1 VAEVLSAALNPDN
14 LSGGGAGGDRA
25 DTGGYFG
32 QDPAK
37 VGVTDFNSYS
47 DAAAAEAGLGE
58 GFGGVGASPYAE
70 GGSVRSLMSPNP
82 PGPDDGYGSLQRGEY
97 VIKKS
102 AVDKYG
108 EGLLGMINNG
118 KVSARKL
125 KSLLE

>member
-1 VAEVLSAALNPDN
+1 
-14 LSGGGAGGDRA
+14 
-25 DTGGYFG
+25 
-32 QDPAK
+32 
-37 VGVTDFNSYS
+37 
-47 DAAAAEAGLGE
+47 
-58 GFGGVGASPYAE
+58 
-70 GGSVRSLMSPNP
+70 MSPNP

>member
-1 VAEVLSAALNPDN
+1 
-14 LSGGGAGGDRA
+14 
-25 DTGGYFG
+25 
-32 QDPAK
+32 
-37 VGVTDFNSYS
+37 
-47 DAAAAEAGLGE
+47 
-58 GFGGVGASPYAE
+58 
-70 GGSVRSLMSPNP
+70 MSPNP
-82 PGPDDGYGSLQRGEY
+82 PGPDDGYGSLQLGEY